1 MTIKKRP
8 KLTIRKANGV
18 KINTIENA
26 MNIEEDMVFGDVN
39 TLKFDVPFYQTDL
52 NGNIIYDEDGFY
64 KRNNKIDI
72 LLPEN
77 IVEIE
82 DRVYI
87 IKIPVER
94 KDSDN
99 LKFINVTC
107 EEMASDL
114 AFKQVKYL
122 NLYPPYSNP
131 VDPKRAILEIITY
144 PYQKDLGYGKFTTVS
159 GTSLTLG
166 LTTTFDF
173 TGFYIAI
180 LDGTGK
186 YQQRKIVSY
195 DTSTKVAV
203 VDSLFSPQVDT
214 STSVFRIHN
223 SRFLLGDVGSDI
235 MIVDGTPV
243 FRSLQ
248 FEDTTIQ
255 EALQTTRARFS
266 GSLTYSTSRSDT
278 ENRYFVTIGLKKDNG
293 ESGYEFRYKKNMRG
307 ISRTIES
314 TDSCYTRVFPEGRNN
329 LSIVS
334 VSNKSRTDSGVT
346 YNSHELGKGDIYN
359 FQYYLGLGYTLD
371 ECYDLFVKDFRFIE
385 DAYVDADDLYL
396 GASEALNDLS
406 IPRIDYTIDG
416 IDFSQ
421 LDLDIFK
428 GISLPQLKDGDII
441 RVVDTELGFDF
452 KATIK
457 RLRRNYN
464 DPHKPIIELTNFTD
478 TLGDVLAK
486 IIKYQE
492 GYSERKSLYGKSA
505 TIVIADKATSRNW
518 RYADYVVP
526 DDGSVSADE
535 ILQFAID
542 EISAQNGGDI
552 YIAEGDYGF
561 VSQVNLKD
569 NVNIYGYGTATRIFP
584 ANFGVFAQPNLAFN
598 VSNVKSASINDLYID
613 FDRASYALDDTF
625 DKDNYIFRNGI
636 GIYNGSDSISVK
648 GCSLNTVSNNLIIAI
663 ESSNISI
670 DGNVIESDTFI
681 FTGTDVIDLK
691 ACTNANVFRN
701 RIIGKIGGSR
711 IINITNQVG
720 ISSGEFFVQDNY
732 MFTTDNPG
740 AWMEISV
747 EQDAYVSVSDNT
759 VITSGVDG
767 YFTDGIRAYAVRD
780 FDIYNNTF
788 HCTIQRYGVDID
800 GISGQVPS
808 NGNVKGNNFNFVT
821 KDGSSGDSVGIRLSF
836 GAREVVVQN
845 NKVTGKNIYDT
856 INTTALR
863 YGCEIVGGCEN
874 NVVSGNDFSVNTTT
888 SFLDN
893 GLNTLIL
900 GGNKL

>member
-8 KLTIRKANGV
+8 RLTIRKANGQ

-26 MNIEEDMVFGDVN
+26 LNIEEDMVFGDVN
-39 TLKFDVPFYQTDL
+39 TLKFDVPFYQINL

-72 LLPEN
+72 LLSEN

-94 KDSDN
+94 KDSDG
-99 LKFINVTC
+99 LKFVSVSC

-122 NLYPPYSNP
+122 NLLPPYSNP

-144 PYQKDLGYGKFTTVS
+144 PYQQDLGYGKFTSVS

-195 DTSTKVAV
+195 NTTTKVAV

-214 STSVFRIHN
+214 TSVFRIHN
-223 SRFLLGDVGSDI
+223 SRFLLGDVDNDI

-243 FRSLQ
+243 FRFLQ

-255 EALQTTRARFS
+255 EALQTARARFS
-266 GSLTYSTSRSDT
+266 GSLTYQTTRSDT
-278 ENRYFVTIGLKKDNG
+278 ENRYFVTVGLKNNNG
-293 ESGYEFRYKKNMRG
+293 ESGYEFRYKKNIRG
-307 ISRTIES
+307 ISRVVDS

-329 LSIVS
+329 LSIVN
-334 VSNKSRTDSGVT
+334 VTDKSRTDSGTT
-346 YNSHELGKGDIYN
+346 YDSHTQGKGDIYN

-396 GASEALNDLS
+396 GAEQALKDLS
-406 IPRIDYTIDG
+406 LPKIDYSIEG

-428 GISLPQLKDGDII
+428 GISLPELRDGDII
-441 RVVDTELGFDF
+441 KVVDTELGFNF
-452 KATIK
+452 KATI
-457 RLRRNYN
+457 RRIRRNYN
-464 DPHKPIIELTNFTD
+464 NPERPSIELTNFTD
-478 TLGDVLAK
+478 TIGDVLAK

-492 GYSERKSLYGKSA
+492 GYSNRKSLYGKSA

-526 DDGSVSADE
+526 DDGSVPFNE

-552 YIAEGDYGF
+552 YIAEGDYGLTN
-561 VSQVNLKD
+561 QVNVKGG
-569 NVNIYGYGTATRIFP
+569 VNIYGYGTATRIYP
-584 ANFGVFAQPNLAFN
+584 VNFGVAGQPNLAFN
-598 VSNVKSASINDLYID
+598 ISNVKSASINDLFID
-613 FDRASYALDDTF
+613 FDRDSYAIDDTLGKH
-625 DKDNYIFRNGI
+625 DYIFANGI
-636 GIYNGSDSISVK
+636 GIYNGSDSISIK
-648 GCSLNTVSNNLIIAI
+648 GCTINTVSNNVIIAI

-670 DGNVIESDTFI
+670 DGNVIQSDPFV

-701 RIIGKIGGSR
+701 RIIGKIGGMR
-711 IINITNQVG
+711 VINITNQVG

-732 MFTTDNPG
+732 MLTTDNPST
-740 AWMEISV
+740 WMEITV

-759 VITSGVDG
+759 VITSGVDA
-767 YFTDGIRAYAVRD
+767 YLIDGIRATAVRD

-788 HCTIQRYGVDID
+788 HCTIQRYGLDID
-800 GISGQVPS
+800 GISGGIPS
-808 NGNVKGNNFNFVT
+808 NGNVKNNNFNFV
-821 KDGSSGDSVGIRLSF
+821 KQDGTSGDSVGIRLSF

-845 NKVTGKNIYDT
+845 NKVTGTNIYDT
-856 INTTALR
+856 VNTTALT
-863 YGCEIVGGCEN
+863 YGCLIFSGCEN

-888 SFLDN
+888 SFLNN
-893 GLNTLIL
+893 GVNTLIL